1 MKRLAGKAMFYLNQG
16 RGLVS
21 LALSLGNTV
30 GIWYVLL
37 GFNRIL
43 TDILV
48 FASIFVPVYLLSCT
62 IIGYLYARRSPVYRG
77 VVEAKVRLNPF
88 FRDLA
93 RAIILLSEGKT
104 NEAKEV
110 LKKWA

>member
-1 MKRLAGKAMFYLNQG
+1 MKKLAGKAMFYFNEG

-37 GFNRIL
+37 GFNKIL
-43 TDILV
+43 ADVLI
-48 FASIFVPVYLLSCT
+48 FAVIFIPVYLLSCT
-62 IIGYLYARRSPVYRG
+62 VIGYLYARRSPVYRDTI
-77 VVEAKVRLNPF
+77 EARVKLNPF

-93 RAIILLSEGKT
+93 KAIILLSEGKAE
-104 NEAKEV
+104 EAKEI
-110 LKKWA
+110 LRRWA